1 MQITD
6 VFELPPQLARMQIF
20 YSVVTECA
28 PVDRSWDFGLM
39 DPGAAVDIAAMLL
52 PVLNLFCMSSR
63 GLHRQESGDINSAE
77 QFIFSGPE
85 VCVTELV
92 VIWLQTHF
100 QTWTIK
106 YVKV

>member
-1 MQITD
+1 
-6 VFELPPQLARMQIF
+6 
-20 YSVVTECA
+20 
-28 PVDRSWDFGLM
+28 M

-92 VIWLQTHF
+92 VI
-100 QTWTIK
+100 
-106 YVKV
+106 